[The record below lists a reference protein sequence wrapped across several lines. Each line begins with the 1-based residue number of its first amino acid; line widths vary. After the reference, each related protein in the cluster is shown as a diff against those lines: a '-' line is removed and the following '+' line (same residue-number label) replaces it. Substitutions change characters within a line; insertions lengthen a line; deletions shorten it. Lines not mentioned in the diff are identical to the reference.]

1 MEQPESLEV
10 QDEADRYAEGVD
22 AAHEWAGENAGH
34 GDLLRVLQMAKR
46 RGAYL
51 TDLDILA
58 VLGADDE
65 TDVFG
70 EDCEDAAAP
79 GFVRGFVDGTR
90 QVQEIVDEILR
101 KRT

>member
-1 MEQPESLEV
+1 MGLSELPGA

-22 AAHEWAGENAGH
+22 AAHEWAAENAGH
-34 GDLLRVLQMAKR
+34 GDLQRVLQMAKR
-46 RGAYL
+46 RGVLL

-70 EDCEDAAAP
+70 FDCRDSAAP

-90 QVQEIVDEILR
+90 QVQERVDAILR
-101 KRT
+101 IRG

>member
-1 MEQPESLEV
+1 MGQPESPEAR
-10 QDEADRYAEGVD
+10 DEADRYAEGVD

-34 GDLLRVLQMAKR
+34 GDLHRVLQMAKQ
-46 RGAYL
+46 RGAHL

-58 VLGADDE
+58 ILGADDE

-70 EDCEDAAAP
+70 VDCEDAAAP

-90 QVQEIVDEILR
+90 QVQETVDDILR
-101 KRT
+101 KRS